1 MAGTVADT
9 IIDVLLSEGV
19 THVFG
24 IPGAPL
30 TALHAALRRSPIR
43 YVLAKHEN
51 GAALMAMGYAR
62 MRRSLG
68 VCFLSSAPDVTNA
81 LSGVVSAYAEGAPL
95 LVISG
100 QPSRQH
106 VGKGAFQDGMRPG
119 FDGAQLLAAAT
130 KRSTTLQRSAGLERE
145 LRLLIREA
153 LTAPTRPVHLSV
165 PADLLSER
173 VSDAPPVHRLHQ
185 VDVAEPL
192 RLERAVQVLGSAQR
206 LVILAGHG
214 VNLSGAWEPL
224 RALAER
230 TSALVATTPKGKGAF
245 PEHHPRSVGVFG
257 LGGHE
262 RAEAAV
268 LDPAT
273 DVLLVV
279 GSGLG
284 ETASNGWD
292 PALAQGRQLVR
303 IDVDGQQIERNY
315 APQVRLVGD
324 ARDVLEQLLEQLPPR
339 SRSSR
344 IGRRPA
350 PRRVLQP
357 ACTGLRASQVVE
369 SIRAVLP
376 DDGVLVVDNGNSF
389 IWGTHCYQVRRP
401 CSYFSSLGFA
411 SPGSAIAMS
420 VGVKLARPE
429 LPVIALVG
437 DGAFAMSGT
446 EVHTA
451 VELGAGVIWI
461 VLNDGGL
468 GMIRHG
474 ETMIF
479 GEHLGACEYGVA
491 IDAAAMARA
500 LGVMAFRVASP
511 DSLQGALRQS
521 LRKRAPCVIDAQVD
535 ASQVPWPLL
544 KRAKAVANTFR
555 ERPQPTPLRYV
566 SGEGR

>member
-1 MAGTVADT
+1 MASTVADT

-30 TALHAALRRSPIR
+30 TALHAALRRSPIN
-43 YVLAKHEN
+43 YVLAKHES

-62 MRRSLG
+62 MRRTIG
-68 VCFLSSAPDVTNA
+68 VCFVTSGPGVTNA
-81 LSGVVSAYAEGAPL
+81 LTGVASAYAEGAPL

-100 QPSRQH
+100 QVSCQH
-106 VGKGAFQDGMRPG
+106 LGKGAFQDGMKRG
-119 FDGAQLLAAAT
+119 VDAVQILAAAT
-130 KRSTTLQRSAGLERE
+130 KRSVGLDHPQGLERE
-145 LRLLIREA
+145 LRQLIREA
-153 LTAPTRPVHLSV
+153 STARTGPVHLSV
-165 PADLLSER
+165 PADLLCER
-173 VSDAPPVHRLHQ
+173 LSPAPSVPWLHR
-185 VDVAEPL
+185 VAGVTNARVEQ
-192 RLERAVQVLGSAQR
+192 AVQLFSSARR

-224 RALAER
+224 RLFAER
-230 TSALVATTPKGKGAF
+230 TSALVATTPKGKGCF
-245 PEHHPRSVGVFG
+245 PEQHPLSVGVFG

-268 LDPAT
+268 LDPDA

-292 PALAQGRQLVR
+292 TALAQGRQVVR
-303 IDVDGQQIERNY
+303 IDIDAQQIDRNY
-315 APQVRLVGD
+315 TAQVRLVGD
-324 ARDVLEQLLEQLPPR
+324 AGEVLEQLLEQLPPR
-339 SRSSR
+339 SRSVR
-344 IGRRPA
+344 TARRTHV
-350 PRRVLQP
+350 RRTQP
-357 ACTGLRASQVVE
+357 GSAGLLSSQVVE
-369 SIRAVLP
+369 SIRYVLP

-401 CSYFSSLGFA
+401 CSYFTSLGFA
-411 SPGSAIAMS
+411 SAGSAVAMS
-420 VGVKLARPE
+420 IGIKLARPE
-429 LPVIALVG
+429 LPVVALVG

-451 VELGAGVIWI
+451 AESGVGVVWV
-461 VLNDGGL
+461 VLNDAGL

-479 GEHLGACEYGVA
+479 GEHLGACEYGVP

-511 DSLQGALRQS
+511 ESLQSALRQA
-521 LRKRAPCVIDAQVD
+521 LRKGVPCVVDAQVD
-535 ASQVPWPLL
+535 ASQVPWPLM
-544 KRAKAVANTFR
+544 KRAKAVASTFR

-566 SGEGR
+566 SGKGG